1 MATMSLGVSGL
12 RPPSRETILN
22 PDQIMTTTAAAE
34 KPLSRLRRWAG
45 IVGSASVMRWVPGCR
60 ECSHYHRPRNRS
72 RRAPRRQPHDKKAG
86 SAIFCALDAPAR
98 RDRCGRRAGSIRRT
112 VLVEEAPL
120 AVDEGGEQIV
130 VGVGDFVA
138 RRAVADFQNQ
148 HVFAGFVQQLAG
160 IASACPEA
168 GAHAGRQAHAAFVGT
183 QGGRSGEDVD
193 QFVLPGMR
201 MAQGR
206 DRTGRQAREV
216 AAEVGQADG
225 VAKGALL
232 ASGQAFVQQGLGGGG
247 GGGGAGGRRGGGGG
261 AGGGGGGGRAGGA
274 RGGRGGV

>member
-60 ECSHYHRPRNRS
+60 ERSHYHRPRNRS

-86 SAIFCALDAPAR
+86 SAILCALDAPAR

-112 VLVEEAPL
+112 VLVEEAPQ

-130 VGVGDFVA
+130 VGKKNNDA
-138 RRAVADFQNQ
+138 RKKNTKNQ
-148 HVFAGFVQQLAG
+148 YLLVFAGFVQQLAG
-160 IASACPEA
+160 IACACP
-168 GAHAGRQAHAAFVGT
+168 
-183 QGGRSGEDVD
+183 D
-193 QFVLPGMR
+193 
-201 MAQGR
+201 
-206 DRTGRQAREV
+206 
-216 AAEVGQADG
+216 
-225 VAKGALL
+225 
-232 ASGQAFVQQGLGGGG
+232 
-247 GGGGAGGRRGGGGG
+247 
-261 AGGGGGGGRAGGA
+261 
-274 RGGRGGV
+274 